1 MALKRNREA
10 GEPLL
15 DKPRILSAE
24 PGALSQWLFYGALLL
39 LGTLGALGCFFGAFQ
54 VPVAPVPAALCGL
67 ACLLACLFL
76 FLVKNQP
83 WAVSLALIGLWVGV
97 VALFFR
103 DLVQGCAHTVN
114 GVLQAYSEKFGI
126 ALPSLAVD
134 TLSPSVVERQ
144 CTVFFCLLTFPFLF
158 FLGWFLV
165 GKRSCLGAFL
175 LSGLMLLFPMII
187 SLVPPGL
194 YLGALLLFWLA
205 LLLTAPTLG
214 RRHRLLEE
222 GGRFHAAGTTAARP
236 AMLLTVLGA
245 GILCMG
251 LASLLFPQSAY
262 QRPQI
267 AADLR
272 DGLTQGFGIQ
282 AALRG
287 GVGSGN
293 GRVNLDALGT
303 RSYTGETVLRVQYDW
318 GDSQR
323 EEFVNGEKDYLK
335 SFAGSVY
342 TGHSWERLSQEDE
355 AQLEELLNGTHPQS
369 LADLFQEGFGNYSTT
384 RASIPYTLSVE
395 NVGASPRCL
404 YLPYGLTAESVD
416 PESMEYVEDGFLQSP
431 RFFSGTRSYEVE
443 AWGRTDFVM
452 TYSGRAS
459 SAVANAYA
467 GSLLATGQFSSW
479 EQVVASTDMREFM
492 ETLSQE
498 MPGSQGESLSL
509 EEVERWTIPSSLIGY
524 LSPEQQALARSLE
537 AYNRFVYEHYTQLPD
552 SLRQTLEQ
560 YLLDNHL
567 VLTVGNGFSVSD
579 SSPLMLAQQIAS
591 TLAAQC
597 VYTLSPPSLPEGQD
611 FVEYFLFQSRQGYC
625 VHFATAAVALFRAAG
640 IPARYAEGYAVPSG
654 EEGWVDVPDYNAHAW
669 VEIGGRP
676 ACGGAGSPHSG
687 GRVPHPHAPSLSVRL
702 SRGVPLCFALRGA
715 QPQRLPLFHPGRGP
729 RSRRRNRR
737 PGLGRCRRGS
747 RRASPAAGSSFVPAQ
762 ADIGPAEQALCAARQ
777 KPGSPGPV
785 CPHSGAAAGGP
796 GPPARLAAGTAARA
810 GKPGP
815 EGTLQPTHPLT
826 GGAAAL
832 PEGSS
837 PAGRRPAAEPPSPV
851 EAVAAMGSGAAL
863 ILPKKQKGSPRGCRQ
878 KKLAPSLGTG
888 FFHAMSFSV
897 LAGHLGQKG

>member
-54 VPVAPVPAALCGL
+54 VPVAPVPAALCGI

-97 VALFFR
+97 VALFFQ

-251 LASLLFPQSAY
+251 LASLLFPQGAY

-323 EEFVNGEKDYLK
+323 EDFVNGEKDYLK
-335 SFAGSVY
+335 SFVGSVY
-342 TGHSWERLSQEDE
+342 TGRSWERLSREDE
-355 AQLEELLNGTHPQS
+355 AQLDQLLDGVHPQT
-369 LADLFQEGFGNYSTT
+369 LADLFQEDFGNYSTT

-443 AWGRTDFVM
+443 AWGGTDFVM

-479 EQVVASTDMREFM
+479 EQVVASTGMREFM

-640 IPARYAEGYAVPSG
+640 VPARYAEGYAVPSG

-669 VEIGGRP
+669 VEIYMGGTGWIPVEVTPAGPDAPAASEDARPVAEPAAPTPEAASPTPTPTPLPSPSASPAASPSASPSAEPSPSASPSSAPGGAPAAGGRTSGR
-676 ACGGAGSPHSG
+676 AWGAAAGAAGGLLLLLGALLF
-687 GRVPHPHAPSLSVRL
+687 RRRL
-702 SRGVPLCFALRGA
+702 ILA
-715 QPQRLPLFHPGRGP
+715 
-729 RSRRRNRR
+729 RRNRR
-737 PGLGRCRRGS
+737 FAQPDRNQAALALYAHILELQQAALAHLPAWRRELPQELES
-747 RRASPAAGSSFVPAQ
+747 LALKARFSQHTLTQEELQPFQREALLLEDALRRNLPPLWRLWLQ
-762 ADIGPAEQALCAARQ
+762 WGPAL
-777 KPGSPGPV
+777 
-785 CPHSGAAAGGP
+785 
-796 GPPARLAAGTAARA
+796 L
-810 GKPGP
+810 
-815 EGTLQPTHPLT
+815 
-826 GGAAAL
+826 
-832 PEGSS
+832 
-837 PAGRRPAAEPPSPV
+837 
-851 EAVAAMGSGAAL
+851 
-863 ILPKKQKGSPRGCRQ
+863 
-878 KKLAPSLGTG
+878 
-888 FFHAMSFSV
+888 
-897 LAGHLGQKG
+897 